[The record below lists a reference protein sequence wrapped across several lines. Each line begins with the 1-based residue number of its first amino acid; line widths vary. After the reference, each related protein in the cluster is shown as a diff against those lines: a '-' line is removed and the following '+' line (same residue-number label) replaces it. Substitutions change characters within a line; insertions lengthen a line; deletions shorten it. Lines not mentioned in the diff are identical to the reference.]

1 MTETEFKQAI
11 MDAYNQGYRDAEP
24 KFKNRQTGAAGFV
37 ANKIMENAISEFKQ
51 ETLEEVAE
59 RIYPTTFVAIFTQRD
74 KVDKNKERRKIWIEG
89 AKWQQ
94 ERMFE
99 LVEEYNQMLVDP
111 NVHEDHKEKSFK
123 EWFKQFKKK

>member
-1 MTETEFKQAI
+1 MTPKE
-11 MDAYNQGYRDAEP
+11 EP
-24 KFKNRQTGAAGFV
+24 KQETLKEAKFVTVNIESATG
-37 ANKIMENAISEFKQ
+37 ENLGKVSYIPLPNVDYTPKQ

-99 LVEEYNQMLVDP
+99 LVEEYNQMLLEP

-123 EWFKQFKKK
+123 DWFEQFKKK

>member
-1 MTETEFKQAI
+1 MEKETVE
-11 MDAYNQGYRDAEP
+11 
-24 KFKNRQTGAAGFV
+24 TV
-37 ANKIMENAISEFKQ
+37 A
-51 ETLEEVAE
+51 ETL
-59 RIYPTTFVAIFTQRD
+59 YPITFVSIFTQRD

-99 LVEEYNQMLVDP
+99 LVEEYNQMLIDH

-123 EWFKQFKKK
+123 EWFEQFKNK